1 MRLILA
7 PMQGLVDD
15 VMRDVLTRI
24 GGFDACVSEFVRVT
38 HTVHG
43 RGMWLKLVPELEY
56 NAQTFAGIDCT
67 VQILGSDAE
76 NMALNAL
83 EALKYGAKKIDI
95 NFGITPNWAN
105 AFFLYRAQQFHLHS
119 ER

>member
-43 RGMWLKLVPELEY
+43 RGMWLKLVSELEH

-76 NMALNAL
+76 NMALNA
-83 EALKYGAKKIDI
+83 
-95 NFGITPNWAN
+95 
-105 AFFLYRAQQFHLHS
+105 
-119 ER
+119 